1 MGRLADSQR
10 AIPAAKRWVVKIG
23 SSLVT
28 DDGAGLDVAAI
39 ESWCAQ
45 CAALREQGVELVLVC
60 SGAIAEGMVRLGMQS
75 RPVSLAELQA
85 AAAVGQMG
93 VVQAWERGFAKHGVA
108 TAQVLLTHDDLID
121 RSRYLNAR
129 NALLK
134 LISFGVIA
142 VVNENDTIAIE
153 EISLGD
159 NDTLGALVANIVD
172 AELLLILTDQDGLF
186 DADPRSN
193 PDAELISQANA
204 DDSAVIAMAGGSG
217 ALGRG
222 GMRTKILAARRASQ
236 SGCVTAICNGRL
248 PDVMTRLKAG
258 EDIGTTLSADMPSLT
273 AREQWLANHTQI
285 AGRVVVDS
293 QAKAEL
299 LTGSGGLSPAGVVS
313 TEGDFTSGELIAI
326 DDQEGLELGRGLSNY
341 SGIQAEK
348 IAGLTGEQIQDVL
361 GGVQH
366 QNVVNVDNMVVLVK
380 E

>member
-1 MGRLADSQR
+1 MGRLTGPRS
-10 AIPAAKRWVVKIG
+10 AIPGAKRWVVKIG

-39 ESWCAQ
+39 ENWCAQ
-45 CAALREQGVELVLVC
+45 CALLREQGVELILVC
-60 SGAIAEGMVRLGMQS
+60 SGAIAEGIVRLGLPS

-93 VVQAWERGFAKHGVA
+93 VVRAWERGFAKHGIA
-108 TAQVLLTHDDLID
+108 TAQVLLTHDDLVD

-142 VVNENDTIAIE
+142 VINENDTIAIE

-172 AELLLILTDQDGLF
+172 AELLLILTDQEGLF

-193 PDAELISQANA
+193 PDASLISEANA
-204 DDSAVIAMAGGSG
+204 DDSKVIAMAGGSG

-248 PDVMTRLKAG
+248 PDVMIRLKAG
-258 EDIGTTLSADMPSLT
+258 DDIGTILSADNPSLT
-273 AREQWLANHTQI
+273 AREQWLANHTQV
-285 AGRVVVDS
+285 AGRVVVDDN
-293 QAKAEL
+293 AKAAL
-299 LTGSGGLSPAGVVS
+299 LTGSSGLSPAGIVS
-313 TEGDFTSGELIAI
+313 AEGDFTFGELIAI
-326 DDQEGLELGRGLSNY
+326 DDQEGLNLGRGLSNF
-341 SGIQAEK
+341 SGAQAEK
-348 IAGLTGEQIQDVL
+348 IAGLSSAQIQDFL

-366 QNVVNVDNMVVLVK
+366 EEMVHVDNMVVLAK
-380 E
+380 D